1 MLNPIFANFDEAWLQ
16 TDAGLAE
23 AFPAVPC
30 IRKSIATRK
39 GSAIMQAT
47 ARQMDDTAR
56 MAERVATPDAPVDLV
71 HLARHTLGNRELERE
86 VLRLFSRQSKMLTER
101 MRDADDGE
109 ALERC
114 LHTLLGSARGIGAWK
129 VAEAVEQAQQA
140 LHGEGRADL
149 SAVSA
154 AVAESADFIEILLD
168 A

>member
-1 MLNPIFANFDEAWLQ
+1 MLNLVFANFDEAWLQ
-16 TDAGLAE
+16 TDARLAG
-23 AFPAVPC
+23 AFPVTG
-30 IRKSIATRK
+30 IATRK
-39 GSAIMQAT
+39 GSAMMQAT
-47 ARQMDDTAR
+47 ARQMDGMAQAR
-56 MAERVATPDAPVDLV
+56 ERADTPDAPVDLV

-114 LHTLLGSARGIGAWK
+114 LHTLLGSARSIGAWK

-140 LHGEGRADL
+140 LHEDGRAEL

-154 AVAESADFIEILLD
+154 AVAESAEFIGTLLD

>member
-1 MLNPIFANFDEAWLQ
+1 M
-16 TDAGLAE
+16 
-23 AFPAVPC
+23 
-30 IRKSIATRK
+30 
-39 GSAIMQAT
+39 MQAT
-47 ARQMDDTAR
+47 ARQLDGTAQA
-56 MAERVATPDAPVDLV
+56 AERAGTPDAPVDLV

-86 VLRLFSRQSKMLTER
+86 VLRLFSRQARMMTER
-101 MRDADDGE
+101 MREGCQGE

-140 LHGEGRADL
+140 LRETGGADL
-149 SAVSA
+149 VAVSA

>member
-1 MLNPIFANFDEAWLQ
+1 MQ
-16 TDAGLAE
+16 GRGG
-23 AFPAVPC
+23 FPAAG
-30 IRKSIATRK
+30 IATRK
-39 GSAIMQAT
+39 GSAMMQAT
-47 ARQMDDTAR
+47 ARQLDGTAQA
-56 MAERVATPDAPVDLV
+56 AERAGTPDAPVDLV

-86 VLRLFSRQSKMLTER
+86 VLRLFSRQARMMTER
-101 MRDADDGE
+101 MREACEGE

-140 LHGEGRADL
+140 LRETGSADL
-149 SAVSA
+149 VAVSA